1 MNAIRKF
8 WQEEEAATAM
18 EYGLILGLAAAVIF
32 LGISAFY
39 GGLNTLFNLWGDWFN
54 TRTLNITGEA
64 GQ

>member
-32 LGISAFY
+32 LGITAFY
-39 GGLNTLFNLWGDWFN
+39 QGLNDLFDAWGTFFTNRAADVQ
-54 TRTLNITGEA
+54 E
-64 GQ
+64 

>member
-32 LGISAFY
+32 TGIAAFY
-39 GGLNTLFNLWGDWFN
+39 GGLNYLFNLYAEFFYSKKLA
-54 TRTLNITGEA
+54 TSS
-64 GQ
+64 

>member
-32 LGISAFY
+32 LGITAFY
-39 GGLNTLFNLWGDWFN
+39 QGLNNLFDAWGTFFQNKAD
-54 TRTLNITGEA
+54 LVQE
-64 GQ
+64 